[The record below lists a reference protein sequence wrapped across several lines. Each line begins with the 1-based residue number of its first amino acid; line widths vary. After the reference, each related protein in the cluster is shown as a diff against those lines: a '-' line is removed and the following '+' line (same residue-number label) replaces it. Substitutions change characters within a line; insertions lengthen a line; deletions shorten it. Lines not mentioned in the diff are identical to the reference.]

1 MSARPLTIAIPKGR
15 VIKVLAPL
23 FSKAGLDTSALG
35 DDDRRLV
42 RESKDGKLRFLLLKP
57 DDVPTYVEYGAADL
71 GVSGRDVLRERRCD
85 LYQPL
90 DLGIGKCR
98 MVVAAPNGATVP
110 DVPRIATK
118 FPRIASEHYAARGVQ
133 AEIIYVGGSVE
144 LAPLV
149 GLSDAIV
156 DLVES
161 GATLKENGLS
171 EVETIFDVS
180 SVLVANRSLFKLRHA
195 EIQPLLEKLRQAIGS
210 VT

>member
-1 MSARPLTIAIPKGR
+1 MSPRPLTIAIPKGR
-15 VIKVLAPL
+15 VSKVLAPL
-23 FSKAGLDTSALG
+23 FKAAGLDVTALG
-35 DDDRRLV
+35 DDDRTLV
-42 RESKDGKLRFLLLKP
+42 RQSADGNLRFLLLKP

-98 MVVAAPNGATVP
+98 MVVAAPEGAVLP
-110 DVPRIATK
+110 DVPRVATK
-118 FPRIASEHYAARGVQ
+118 FPRIASEHYASLGIQ

-144 LAPLV
+144 LAPIV

-161 GATLKENGLS
+161 GATLRENGLV

-195 EIQPLLEKLRQAIGS
+195 EIQPLVERLRQA
-210 VT
+210 VTK